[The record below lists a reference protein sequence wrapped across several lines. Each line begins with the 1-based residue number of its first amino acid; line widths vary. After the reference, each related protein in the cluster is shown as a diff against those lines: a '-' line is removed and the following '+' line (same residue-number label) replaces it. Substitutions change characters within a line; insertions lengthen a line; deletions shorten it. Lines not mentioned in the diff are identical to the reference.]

1 MDERI
6 NLLLSYEENYFNEK
20 EITPFSDRLDTELN
34 QIKNHLD
41 KIRFLKLLQLSIDK
55 HILKIGERP
64 VNVNQLTEN
73 RFEEGE
79 FNKRKK
85 YVQIALNRLDILF
98 GNKVTPQDANV
109 NPDLNTLQSRTKIV
123 LLQELGVLD
132 FLKKKEPFKN
142 STNLAKLIAELISGK
157 NDDVN
162 SVYSSI
168 RTDLSYVTQKKN
180 PKSPY
185 TKPQINIVNSTLS
198 SFFLPIIK

>member
-6 NLLLSYEENYFNEK
+6 NLLLSYEQNYYNDK

-34 QIKNHLD
+34 QIKNYLD
-41 KIRFLKLLQLSIDK
+41 KIRFLKLIQLSIDK

-73 RFEEGE
+73 RFEKGE
-79 FNKRKK
+79 FSKRKK

-98 GNKVTPQDANV
+98 GNKVTPQDDNV
-109 NPDLNTLQSRTKIV
+109 TPNLNTVQNRTKI
-123 LLQELGVLD
+123 LLLEELGVLD

-162 SVYSSI
+162 AVYNSI
-168 RTDLSYVTQKKN
+168 RTDLSYVNQKKN

-185 TKPQINIVNSTLS
+185 TKPQIKIVNSILT
-198 SFFLPIIK
+198 SFSLPLIK

>member
-41 KIRFLKLLQLSIDK
+41 KIRFLKLLQLSIEE

-64 VNVNQLTEN
+64 VNVKQLGKNQ
-73 RFEEGE
+73 FEEEE

-85 YVQIALNRLDILF
+85 YVEIVLNRLDILL
-98 GNKVTPQDANV
+98 GNQVVPQDANV
-109 NPDLNTLQSRTKIV
+109 TPDLNTVQNRTKI
-123 LLQELGVLD
+123 LLLEELGVLD

-162 SVYSSI
+162 AVYNSI
-168 RTDLSYVTQKKN
+168 RTDLSYVNQKKN

-185 TKPQINIVNSTLS
+185 TKPQIKIVNSILT
-198 SFFLPIIK
+198 SFSLPLIK

>member
-41 KIRFLKLLQLSIDK
+41 KIRFLKLLQLSIEK

-64 VNVNQLTEN
+64 VIVKQLGKNQ
-73 RFEEGE
+73 FEEEE

-85 YVQIALNRLDILF
+85 YVEIALNRLNILLD
-98 GNKVTPQDANV
+98 NKVAPQDANV
-109 NPDLNTLQSRTKIV
+109 TPDLNTLQNRTKIV

-142 STNLAKLIAELISGK
+142 STYLAKLIAELISGK
-157 NDDVN
+157 NDDIN
-162 SVYSSI
+162 SVYESI
-168 RTDLSYVTQKKN
+168 RTDLSYVTHKN
-180 PKSPY
+180 HSKSPY
-185 TKPQINIVNSTLS
+185 TKPQIKKVNSTLA
-198 SFFLPIIK
+198 SFSLPIIK